1 MEPLTD
7 SPSWAAGHRDS
18 AGKRVDHALGSR
30 REAMAEAD
38 AGVEI
43 AENLAAFWGSGAT
56 LVCSRGWLFC
66 GTRLQTLATVYDAMP
81 HRMLIIVQDPNA
93 AATLVRIA
101 VGTGDLQGADGYRG
115 TRRPPRARRRTGRH
129 DRRHRRPRRDTTP
142 GRAGPHRGGH
152 RGLGGVRHPPRTA
165 APPVAHFWYNLLLRI
180 DLIAAAKL
188 VIVLCHRSRLR
199 RPRVGKL
206 ARSGRR

>member
-66 GTRLQTLATVYDAMP
+66 GTRLQTLATVYAAMP

-129 DRRHRRPRRDTTP
+129 DRRHRRPPPRYDAWASRPTSRRSPRARRRTTP
-142 GRAGPHRGGH
+142 
-152 RGLGGVRHPPRTA
+152 
-165 APPVAHFWYNLLLRI
+165 
-180 DLIAAAKL
+180 AKNSSPASNAFL
-188 VIVLCHRSRLR
+188 VQPS
-199 RPRVGKL
+199 PQN
-206 ARSGRR
+206 